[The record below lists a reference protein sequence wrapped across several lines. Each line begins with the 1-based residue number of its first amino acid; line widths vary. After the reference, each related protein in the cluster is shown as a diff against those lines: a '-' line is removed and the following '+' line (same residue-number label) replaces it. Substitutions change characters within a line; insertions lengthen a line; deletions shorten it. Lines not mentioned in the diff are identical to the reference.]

1 MSEIK
6 YSMLNDDHRIDAEY
20 FGKNILDTLE
30 KLSDFGT
37 LKIGDIAN
45 VTDGIHDS
53 IDYDENSP
61 INLISATSPK
71 ENVFD
76 LSRGAFI
83 SEKAHKQNP
92 RTALRKND
100 VIISTVGT
108 IGNCAVV
115 DDSILP
121 ANSDR
126 HVGIIRIKNDYSPY
140 VLSTFLLSKY
150 GKIQT
155 SREATGNVQLNL
167 FIYKLKELEIPQFF
181 PDFQS
186 KIEQTVKS
194 AHEKLSESK
203 SLYAEA
209 EEILLL
215 ELGLKNWHPRNTNI
229 NVKKLKESFLQT
241 GRLDSE
247 YYLPRYEDYA
257 HLIEHYRG
265 GYGQFSNVCMI
276 NEANYVPA
284 ANEKY
289 TYIELGNIGSYGNIT
304 DCTVAYG
311 KDLPSR
317 ARRVV
322 HTNNVILSSVGG
334 SLQSCA
340 LISSEYD
347 NAICSTGFF
356 VVRSNAINSE
366 TLLTL
371 FKSEVMQNLLKQSC
385 SGTILTAIN
394 HTELQKIV
402 VPKIR
407 KEVQDKIA
415 ENIQKSIALRNKSK
429 SLLENAKV
437 QVENVI
443 QTGGYKTLLE
453 QSLYYFRLA
462 EWLLLQE
469 LFLDYWQSRGS
480 VSCSIKSF
488 SAVQSTGR
496 LDSEYYQPKY
506 DELFEHLAKY
516 KCTKLVDIVAI
527 KKSIEP
533 GSDSYIEEGIPFI
546 RVSDVNK
553 FEIGKTDLHLS
564 PKEFNIEVLRP
575 HEDTII
581 FSKDGSI
588 GIAYKCEKNLDI
600 ITSGALLHLDIRNEN
615 ILPDYLTIVL
625 NSIVTQLQAERDSNG
640 AIIQHWK
647 LDDIKKIIV
656 PVLPMQIH
664 SSQKKS
670 RSLLLCENKAKGFW
684 NRQNAWW
691 KKRLKKR
698 RTADAAEQYKPDNV
712 HSRRWCYKNS
722 GDF

>member
-1 MSEIK
+1 MKGLEITEINLKDLERTARLDSEFYK
-6 YSMLNDDHRIDAEY
+6 KENLNIINLLNKTNAKPLTE
-20 FGKNILDTLE
+20 FLQV
-30 KLSDFGT
+30 SDGNHMGISEFFCEEG
-37 LKIGDIAN
+37 IPYYRGQD
-45 VTDGIHDS
+45 IHDFF
-53 IDYDENSP
+53 IENANP
-61 INLISATSPK
+61 ICIPK
-71 ENVFD
+71 TVFSKPVMKRSY
-76 LSRGAFI
+76 L
-83 SEKAHKQNP
+83 K
-92 RTALRKND
+92 KND
-100 VIISTVGT
+100 VLLSIVGT
-108 IGNCAVV
+108 IGEVSLVNT
-115 DDSILP
+115 DSDATCSCKLAILRP
-121 ANSDR
+121 
-126 HVGIIRIKNDYSPY
+126 K
-140 VLSTFLLSKY
+140 STLKSETIALFLQSKY
-150 GKIQT
+150 GQNQIRKFI
-155 SREATGNVQLNL
+155 RGAVQMG
-167 FIYKLKELEIPQFF
+167 FILEDLDQIIIPKFF

-186 KIEQTVKS
+186 KIEQIVKS
-194 AHEKLSESK
+194 AHAKLSESK

-209 EEILLL
+209 EDILLS
-215 ELGLKNWHPRNTNI
+215 ELGLKNWHPRNTNV

-443 QTGGYKTLLE
+443 QTRGGYKTLLE

-516 KCTKLVDIVAI
+516 KCTKLGDIVAI

-575 HEDTII
+575 HKDTII

-588 GIAYKCEKNLDI
+588 GIAYKCEKDLDI

-615 ILPDYLTIVL
+615 ILPDYLTLVL

-656 PVLPMQIH
+656 PILPMQIQ
-664 SSQKKS
+664 SLIAEKVQKSFALRKQS
-670 RSLLLCENKAKGFW
+670 
-684 NRQNAWW
+684 
-691 KKRLKKR
+691 KRLLEQAKRMVEEEIEKKENR
-698 RTADAAEQYKPDNV
+698 
-712 HSRRWCYKNS
+712 
-722 GDF
+722 

>member
-1 MSEIK
+1 
-6 YSMLNDDHRIDAEY
+6 MLNDDHRIDAEY

-45 VTDGIHDS
+45 VTDGIHAS

-194 AHEKLSESK
+194 AHAKLAESK
-203 SLYAEA
+203 SLYSEA
-209 EEILLL
+209 EDILLS
-215 ELGLKNWHPRNTNI
+215 ELGLKNWHPRNTNV
-229 NVKKLKESFLQT
+229 NVKKLKESFLQ
-241 GRLDSE
+241 
-247 YYLPRYEDYA
+247 
-257 HLIEHYRG
+257 
-265 GYGQFSNVCMI
+265 
-276 NEANYVPA
+276 
-284 ANEKY
+284 
-289 TYIELGNIGSYGNIT
+289 
-304 DCTVAYG
+304 
-311 KDLPSR
+311 
-317 ARRVV
+317 
-322 HTNNVILSSVGG
+322 
-334 SLQSCA
+334 
-340 LISSEYD
+340 
-347 NAICSTGFF
+347 
-356 VVRSNAINSE
+356 
-366 TLLTL
+366 
-371 FKSEVMQNLLKQSC
+371 
-385 SGTILTAIN
+385 
-394 HTELQKIV
+394 
-402 VPKIR
+402 
-407 KEVQDKIA
+407 
-415 ENIQKSIALRNKSK
+415 
-429 SLLENAKV
+429 
-437 QVENVI
+437 
-443 QTGGYKTLLE
+443 
-453 QSLYYFRLA
+453 
-462 EWLLLQE
+462 
-469 LFLDYWQSRGS
+469 
-480 VSCSIKSF
+480 
-488 SAVQSTGR
+488 TGR

-575 HEDTII
+575 HKDTII

-615 ILPDYLTIVL
+615 ILPDYLTLVL

-656 PVLPMQIH
+656 PALPMQIQ
-664 SSQKKS
+664 SLIAEKVQKSFALRKQS
-670 RSLLLCENKAKGFW
+670 
-684 NRQNAWW
+684 
-691 KKRLKKR
+691 KRLLEQAKRMVEEEIEKKENR
-698 RTADAAEQYKPDNV
+698 
-712 HSRRWCYKNS
+712 
-722 GDF
+722 

>member
-1 MSEIK
+1 
-6 YSMLNDDHRIDAEY
+6 MLNDDHRIDAEY

-194 AHEKLSESK
+194 AHAKLAESK
-203 SLYAEA
+203 SLYSEA
-209 EEILLL
+209 EDILLS
-215 ELGLKNWHPRNTNI
+215 ELGLKNWHPRNTNV

-516 KCTKLVDIVAI
+516 KCTKLGDIVAI

-575 HEDTII
+575 HKNTII

-615 ILPDYLTIVL
+615 ILPDYLTLVL

-656 PVLPMQIH
+656 PVLPMQIQ
-664 SSQKKS
+664 SLIAEKVQKSFALRKQS
-670 RSLLLCENKAKGFW
+670 
-684 NRQNAWW
+684 
-691 KKRLKKR
+691 KRLLEQAKRMVEEEIEKKENR
-698 RTADAAEQYKPDNV
+698 
-712 HSRRWCYKNS
+712 
-722 GDF
+722 

>member
-1 MSEIK
+1 
-6 YSMLNDDHRIDAEY
+6 MLNDDHRIDAEY

-45 VTDGIHDS
+45 VTDGIHAS

-203 SLYAEA
+203 SLYSEA
-209 EEILLL
+209 EDILLS
-215 ELGLKNWHPRNTNI
+215 ELGLKNWHPRNTNV

-516 KCTKLVDIVAI
+516 KCTKLGDIVAI

-575 HEDTII
+575 HKDTII

-615 ILPDYLTIVL
+615 ILPDYLTLVL

-656 PVLPMQIH
+656 PVLPMQIQ
-664 SSQKKS
+664 SLIAEKVQKSFALRKQS
-670 RSLLLCENKAKGFW
+670 
-684 NRQNAWW
+684 
-691 KKRLKKR
+691 KRLLEQAKRMVEEEIEKKENR
-698 RTADAAEQYKPDNV
+698 
-712 HSRRWCYKNS
+712 
-722 GDF
+722 

>member
-37 LKIGDIAN
+37 LKIDDIAN
-45 VTDGIHDS
+45 VTDGIHAS

-140 VLSTFLLSKY
+140 VLSTFLVSKY

-194 AHEKLSESK
+194 AHAKLAESK
-203 SLYAEA
+203 SLYSEA
-209 EEILLL
+209 EDILLS
-215 ELGLKNWHPRNTNI
+215 ELGLKNWHPRNTNV
-229 NVKKLKESFLQT
+229 NVKKLKKSFLQT

-265 GYGQFSNVCMI
+265 GYCQFSNVCMI

-443 QTGGYKTLLE
+443 QTGGGKTLLE

-516 KCTKLVDIVAI
+516 KCTKLGDIVAI

-575 HEDTII
+575 HKDTII

-656 PVLPMQIH
+656 PVLPMQIQ
-664 SSQKKS
+664 SLIAEKVQKSFALRKQS
-670 RSLLLCENKAKGFW
+670 
-684 NRQNAWW
+684 
-691 KKRLKKR
+691 KRLLEQAKRMVEEEIEKKENR
-698 RTADAAEQYKPDNV
+698 
-712 HSRRWCYKNS
+712 
-722 GDF
+722 

>member
-71 ENVFD
+71 ENLFD

-194 AHEKLSESK
+194 AHAKLAESK
-203 SLYAEA
+203 SLYSEA
-209 EEILLL
+209 EDILLS
-215 ELGLKNWHPRNTNI
+215 ELGLKNWHPRNTNV

-443 QTGGYKTLLE
+443 QTGGGKTLLE

-516 KCTKLVDIVAI
+516 KCTKLGDIVAI

-575 HEDTII
+575 HKDTII

-615 ILPDYLTIVL
+615 ILPDYLTLIL

-656 PVLPMQIH
+656 PVLPMQIQ
-664 SSQKKS
+664 SLIAEKVQKSFALRKQS
-670 RSLLLCENKAKGFW
+670 
-684 NRQNAWW
+684 
-691 KKRLKKR
+691 KRLLEQAKRMVEEEIEKKENR
-698 RTADAAEQYKPDNV
+698 
-712 HSRRWCYKNS
+712 
-722 GDF
+722 

>member
-45 VTDGIHDS
+45 VTDGIHAS

-92 RTALRKND
+92 RTALIKND

-115 DDSILP
+115 DESILP

-167 FIYKLKELEIPQFF
+167 FIYKLKELEIPQFSS
-181 PDFQS
+181 DFQS

-194 AHEKLSESK
+194 AHAKLAESK

-209 EEILLL
+209 EDILLS

-443 QTGGYKTLLE
+443 QTGGGKTLLE

-516 KCTKLVDIVAI
+516 KCTKLGDIVAI

-575 HEDTII
+575 HKDTII

-615 ILPDYLTIVL
+615 ILPDYLTLVL

-656 PVLPMQIH
+656 PVLPMQIQ
-664 SSQKKS
+664 SLIAEKVQKSFALRKQS
-670 RSLLLCENKAKGFW
+670 
-684 NRQNAWW
+684 
-691 KKRLKKR
+691 KRLLEQAKRMVEEEIEKKENR
-698 RTADAAEQYKPDNV
+698 
-712 HSRRWCYKNS
+712 
-722 GDF
+722 

>member
-1 MSEIK
+1 
-6 YSMLNDDHRIDAEY
+6 MLNDDHRIDAEY

-45 VTDGIHDS
+45 VTDGIHAS

-167 FIYKLKELEIPQFF
+167 FIYKLKELEIPKFF

-186 KIEQTVKS
+186 KIEQIVKS
-194 AHEKLSESK
+194 AHAKLSESK

-209 EEILLL
+209 EDILLL

-443 QTGGYKTLLE
+443 QTGGDKTLLE

-516 KCTKLVDIVAI
+516 KCTKLGDIVAI

-575 HEDTII
+575 HKDTII

-615 ILPDYLTIVL
+615 ILPDYLTLIL

-656 PVLPMQIH
+656 PVLPMQIQ
-664 SSQKKS
+664 SLIAEKVQKSFALRKQS
-670 RSLLLCENKAKGFW
+670 
-684 NRQNAWW
+684 
-691 KKRLKKR
+691 KRLLEQAKRMVEEEIEKKENR
-698 RTADAAEQYKPDNV
+698 
-712 HSRRWCYKNS
+712 
-722 GDF
+722 

>member
-1 MSEIK
+1 
-6 YSMLNDDHRIDAEY
+6 MLNDDHRIDAEY

-45 VTDGIHDS
+45 VTDGIHAS

-194 AHEKLSESK
+194 AHAKLAESK
-203 SLYAEA
+203 SLYSEA
-209 EEILLL
+209 EDILLS
-215 ELGLKNWHPRNTNI
+215 ELGLKNWHPRNTNV

-443 QTGGYKTLLE
+443 QTGGGKTLLE

-516 KCTKLVDIVAI
+516 KCTKLGDIVAI

-575 HEDTII
+575 HKDTII

-588 GIAYKCEKNLDI
+588 GIAYKCEKDLDI

-615 ILPDYLTIVL
+615 ILPDYLTLVL
-625 NSIVTQLQAERDSNG
+625 NSIVTQLQAERDSKG

-656 PVLPMQIH
+656 PVLPMQTQSLIAEKI
-664 SSQKKS
+664 QKSFALRKQS
-670 RSLLLCENKAKGFW
+670 
-684 NRQNAWW
+684 
-691 KKRLKKR
+691 KRLLEQAKRMVEEEIEKKENR
-698 RTADAAEQYKPDNV
+698 
-712 HSRRWCYKNS
+712 
-722 GDF
+722 

>member
-45 VTDGIHDS
+45 VTDGIHAS

-194 AHEKLSESK
+194 AHAKLAESK
-203 SLYAEA
+203 SLYSEA
-209 EEILLL
+209 EDILLL

-443 QTGGYKTLLE
+443 QTGGGKTLLE

-516 KCTKLVDIVAI
+516 KCTKLGDIVAI

-575 HEDTII
+575 HKDTII

-588 GIAYKCEKNLDI
+588 GVAYKCEKNLDI

-615 ILPDYLTIVL
+615 ILPDYLTLVL
-625 NSIVTQLQAERDSNG
+625 NSIVTQLQAERDSKG

-656 PVLPMQIH
+656 PVLPMQIQ
-664 SSQKKS
+664 SLIAEKIQKSFALRKQS
-670 RSLLLCENKAKGFW
+670 
-684 NRQNAWW
+684 
-691 KKRLKKR
+691 KRLLEQAKRMVEEEIEKKENR
-698 RTADAAEQYKPDNV
+698 
-712 HSRRWCYKNS
+712 
-722 GDF
+722 

>member
-1 MSEIK
+1 
-6 YSMLNDDHRIDAEY
+6 MLNDDHRIDAEY

-37 LKIGDIAN
+37 LKIDDIAN
-45 VTDGIHDS
+45 VTDGIHAS

-194 AHEKLSESK
+194 AHAKLAESK
-203 SLYAEA
+203 SLYSEA
-209 EEILLL
+209 EDILLS

-437 QVENVI
+437 QVEIVI
-443 QTGGYKTLLE
+443 QTRGYKTLLE

-516 KCTKLVDIVAI
+516 KCTKLGDIVAI

-575 HEDTII
+575 HKDTII

-588 GIAYKCEKNLDI
+588 GIAYKCEKDLDI

-615 ILPDYLTIVL
+615 ILPDYLTLIL

-656 PVLPMQIH
+656 PVLPMQIQ
-664 SSQKKS
+664 SLIAEKVQKSFALRKQS
-670 RSLLLCENKAKGFW
+670 
-684 NRQNAWW
+684 
-691 KKRLKKR
+691 KRLLEQAKRMVEEEIEKKENR
-698 RTADAAEQYKPDNV
+698 
-712 HSRRWCYKNS
+712 
-722 GDF
+722 

>member
-516 KCTKLVDIVAI
+516 KCTKLGDIVAI

-575 HEDTII
+575 HKDTII

-615 ILPDYLTIVL
+615 ILPDYLTLVL

-656 PVLPMQIH
+656 PVLPMQTQSLIAEKV
-664 SSQKKS
+664 QKSFALRKQS
-670 RSLLLCENKAKGFW
+670 
-684 NRQNAWW
+684 
-691 KKRLKKR
+691 KRLLEQAKRMVEEEIEKKENR
-698 RTADAAEQYKPDNV
+698 
-712 HSRRWCYKNS
+712 
-722 GDF
+722 

>member
-45 VTDGIHDS
+45 VTDGIHAS

-194 AHEKLSESK
+194 AHAKLAESK
-203 SLYAEA
+203 SLYSEA
-209 EEILLL
+209 EDILLL

-265 GYGQFSNVCMI
+265 GYGKFSNVCMI

-516 KCTKLVDIVAI
+516 KCTKLGDIVAI

-575 HEDTII
+575 HKDTII

-615 ILPDYLTIVL
+615 ILPDYLTLIL

-656 PVLPMQIH
+656 PVLPMQIQ
-664 SSQKKS
+664 SLIAEKVQKSFALRKQS
-670 RSLLLCENKAKGFW
+670 
-684 NRQNAWW
+684 
-691 KKRLKKR
+691 KRLLEQAKRMVEEEIEKKENR
-698 RTADAAEQYKPDNV
+698 
-712 HSRRWCYKNS
+712 
-722 GDF
+722 

>member
-1 MSEIK
+1 
-6 YSMLNDDHRIDAEY
+6 MLNDDHRIDAEY

-186 KIEQTVKS
+186 KIEQIVKS
-194 AHEKLSESK
+194 AHAKLSESK

-209 EEILLL
+209 EDILLL

-516 KCTKLVDIVAI
+516 KCTKLGDIVAI

-575 HEDTII
+575 HKDTII

-615 ILPDYLTIVL
+615 ILPDYLTLIL

-656 PVLPMQIH
+656 PVLPMQIQ
-664 SSQKKS
+664 SLIAEKVQKSFALRKQS
-670 RSLLLCENKAKGFW
+670 
-684 NRQNAWW
+684 
-691 KKRLKKR
+691 KRLLEQAKRMVEEEIEKKENR
-698 RTADAAEQYKPDNV
+698 
-712 HSRRWCYKNS
+712 
-722 GDF
+722 

>member
-45 VTDGIHDS
+45 VTDGIHAS

-194 AHEKLSESK
+194 AHAKLAESK
-203 SLYAEA
+203 SLYSEA
-209 EEILLL
+209 EDILLS
-215 ELGLKNWHPRNTNI
+215 ELGLKNWHPRNTNV

-317 ARRVV
+317 ARQVV

-385 SGTILTAIN
+385 SGTILTSIN

-443 QTGGYKTLLE
+443 QTGG
-453 QSLYYFRLA
+453 
-462 EWLLLQE
+462 
-469 LFLDYWQSRGS
+469 
-480 VSCSIKSF
+480 V
-488 SAVQSTGR
+488 
-496 LDSEYYQPKY
+496 
-506 DELFEHLAKY
+506 
-516 KCTKLVDIVAI
+516 
-527 KKSIEP
+527 
-533 GSDSYIEEGIPFI
+533 
-546 RVSDVNK
+546 
-553 FEIGKTDLHLS
+553 
-564 PKEFNIEVLRP
+564 
-575 HEDTII
+575 
-581 FSKDGSI
+581 
-588 GIAYKCEKNLDI
+588 
-600 ITSGALLHLDIRNEN
+600 
-615 ILPDYLTIVL
+615 
-625 NSIVTQLQAERDSNG
+625 
-640 AIIQHWK
+640 
-647 LDDIKKIIV
+647 
-656 PVLPMQIH
+656 
-664 SSQKKS
+664 
-670 RSLLLCENKAKGFW
+670 
-684 NRQNAWW
+684 
-691 KKRLKKR
+691 
-698 RTADAAEQYKPDNV
+698 
-712 HSRRWCYKNS
+712 
-722 GDF
+722 

>member
-45 VTDGIHDS
+45 VTDGIHAS

-203 SLYAEA
+203 SLYSEA
-209 EEILLL
+209 EDILLS
-215 ELGLKNWHPRNTNI
+215 ELGLKNWHPRNTNV

-516 KCTKLVDIVAI
+516 KCTKLGDIVAI

-575 HEDTII
+575 HKDTII

-615 ILPDYLTIVL
+615 ILPDYLTLVL

-656 PVLPMQIH
+656 PVLPMQIQ
-664 SSQKKS
+664 SLIAEKVQKSFALRKQS
-670 RSLLLCENKAKGFW
+670 
-684 NRQNAWW
+684 
-691 KKRLKKR
+691 KRLLEQAKRMVEEEIEKKENR
-698 RTADAAEQYKPDNV
+698 
-712 HSRRWCYKNS
+712 
-722 GDF
+722 

>member
-1 MSEIK
+1 
-6 YSMLNDDHRIDAEY
+6 MLNDDHRIDAEY

-45 VTDGIHDS
+45 VTDGIHAS

-194 AHEKLSESK
+194 AHAKLAESK
-203 SLYAEA
+203 SLYSEA
-209 EEILLL
+209 EDILLL

-247 YYLPRYEDYA
+247 YY
-257 HLIEHYRG
+257 
-265 GYGQFSNVCMI
+265 
-276 NEANYVPA
+276 
-284 ANEKY
+284 
-289 TYIELGNIGSYGNIT
+289 
-304 DCTVAYG
+304 
-311 KDLPSR
+311 
-317 ARRVV
+317 
-322 HTNNVILSSVGG
+322 
-334 SLQSCA
+334 
-340 LISSEYD
+340 
-347 NAICSTGFF
+347 
-356 VVRSNAINSE
+356 
-366 TLLTL
+366 
-371 FKSEVMQNLLKQSC
+371 
-385 SGTILTAIN
+385 
-394 HTELQKIV
+394 
-402 VPKIR
+402 
-407 KEVQDKIA
+407 
-415 ENIQKSIALRNKSK
+415 
-429 SLLENAKV
+429 
-437 QVENVI
+437 
-443 QTGGYKTLLE
+443 
-453 QSLYYFRLA
+453 
-462 EWLLLQE
+462 
-469 LFLDYWQSRGS
+469 
-480 VSCSIKSF
+480 
-488 SAVQSTGR
+488 
-496 LDSEYYQPKY
+496 QPKY

-516 KCTKLVDIVAI
+516 KCTKLGDIVAI

-575 HEDTII
+575 HKDTII

-615 ILPDYLTIVL
+615 ILPDYLTLIL

-656 PVLPMQIH
+656 PVLPMQIQ
-664 SSQKKS
+664 SLIAEKVQKSFALRKQS
-670 RSLLLCENKAKGFW
+670 
-684 NRQNAWW
+684 
-691 KKRLKKR
+691 KRLLEQAKRMVEEEIEKKENR
-698 RTADAAEQYKPDNV
+698 
-712 HSRRWCYKNS
+712 
-722 GDF
+722 

>member
-1 MSEIK
+1 
-6 YSMLNDDHRIDAEY
+6 MLNDDHRIDAEY

-45 VTDGIHDS
+45 VTDGIHAS

-194 AHEKLSESK
+194 AHAKLAESK
-203 SLYAEA
+203 SLYSEA
-209 EEILLL
+209 EDILLL

-257 HLIEHYRG
+257 HLIEHYCG

-516 KCTKLVDIVAI
+516 KCTKLGDIVAI

-575 HEDTII
+575 HKDTII

-656 PVLPMQIH
+656 PVLPMQIQ
-664 SSQKKS
+664 SLIAEKVQKSFALRKQS
-670 RSLLLCENKAKGFW
+670 
-684 NRQNAWW
+684 
-691 KKRLKKR
+691 KRLLEQAKRMVEEEIEKKENR
-698 RTADAAEQYKPDNV
+698 
-712 HSRRWCYKNS
+712 
-722 GDF
+722 

>member
-194 AHEKLSESK
+194 AHAKLAESK
-203 SLYAEA
+203 SLYSEA
-209 EEILLL
+209 EDILLS

-265 GYGQFSNVCMI
+265 GYGQFFNVCMI

-415 ENIQKSIALRNKSK
+415 ENIQKSIVLRNKSK

-516 KCTKLVDIVAI
+516 KCTKLGDIVAI

-533 GSDSYIEEGIPFI
+533 GSDFYIEEGIPFI

-575 HEDTII
+575 HKDTII

-656 PVLPMQIH
+656 PVLPMQIQ
-664 SSQKKS
+664 SLIAEKVQKSFALRKQS
-670 RSLLLCENKAKGFW
+670 
-684 NRQNAWW
+684 
-691 KKRLKKR
+691 KRLLEQSKRMVEEEIEKKENR
-698 RTADAAEQYKPDNV
+698 
-712 HSRRWCYKNS
+712 
-722 GDF
+722 

>member
-1 MSEIK
+1 
-6 YSMLNDDHRIDAEY
+6 MLNDDHRIDAEY

-194 AHEKLSESK
+194 AHAKLAESK
-203 SLYAEA
+203 SLYSEA
-209 EEILLL
+209 EDILLS
-215 ELGLKNWHPRNTNI
+215 ELGLKNWHPRNTNV

-575 HEDTII
+575 HKDTII

-615 ILPDYLTIVL
+615 ILPDYLTLVL

-656 PVLPMQIH
+656 PALPMQIQ
-664 SSQKKS
+664 SLIAEKVQKSFALRKQS
-670 RSLLLCENKAKGFW
+670 
-684 NRQNAWW
+684 
-691 KKRLKKR
+691 KRLLEQAKRMVEEEIEKKENR
-698 RTADAAEQYKPDNV
+698 
-712 HSRRWCYKNS
+712 
-722 GDF
+722 

>member
-186 KIEQTVKS
+186 KIEQIVKS
-194 AHEKLSESK
+194 AHAKLSESK

-209 EEILLL
+209 EDILLL

-516 KCTKLVDIVAI
+516 KCTKLGDIVAI

-575 HEDTII
+575 HKDTII

-615 ILPDYLTIVL
+615 ILPDYLTLIL

-656 PVLPMQIH
+656 PVLPMQIQ
-664 SSQKKS
+664 SLIAEKVQKSFALRKQS
-670 RSLLLCENKAKGFW
+670 
-684 NRQNAWW
+684 
-691 KKRLKKR
+691 KRLLEQAKRMVEEEIEKKENR
-698 RTADAAEQYKPDNV
+698 
-712 HSRRWCYKNS
+712 
-722 GDF
+722 

>member
-1 MSEIK
+1 
-6 YSMLNDDHRIDAEY
+6 MLNDDHRIDAEY

-45 VTDGIHDS
+45 VTDGIHAS

-194 AHEKLSESK
+194 AHAKLAESK
-203 SLYAEA
+203 SLYSEA
-209 EEILLL
+209 EDILLS
-215 ELGLKNWHPRNTNI
+215 ELGLKNWHPRNTNV

-469 LFLDYWQSRGS
+469 LFLNYWQSRGS

-516 KCTKLVDIVAI
+516 KCTKLGDIVAI

-575 HEDTII
+575 HKDTII

-615 ILPDYLTIVL
+615 ILPDYLTLVL

-656 PVLPMQIH
+656 PVLPMQIQ
-664 SSQKKS
+664 SLIAEKVQKSFALRKQS
-670 RSLLLCENKAKGFW
+670 
-684 NRQNAWW
+684 
-691 KKRLKKR
+691 KRLLEQAKRMVEEEIEKKENR
-698 RTADAAEQYKPDNV
+698 
-712 HSRRWCYKNS
+712 
-722 GDF
+722 

>member
-1 MSEIK
+1 
-6 YSMLNDDHRIDAEY
+6 MLNDDHRIDAEY

-83 SEKAHKQNP
+83 SEKAHKQNL

-194 AHEKLSESK
+194 AHAKLAESK
-203 SLYAEA
+203 SLYSEA
-209 EEILLL
+209 EDILLS
-215 ELGLKNWHPRNTNI
+215 ELGLKNWHPRNTNV

-516 KCTKLVDIVAI
+516 KCTKLGDIVAI

-575 HEDTII
+575 HKDTII

-615 ILPDYLTIVL
+615 ILPDYLTLVL

-656 PVLPMQIH
+656 PVLPMQIQ
-664 SSQKKS
+664 SLIAEKVQKSFALRKQS
-670 RSLLLCENKAKGFW
+670 
-684 NRQNAWW
+684 
-691 KKRLKKR
+691 KRLLEQAKRMVEEEIEKKENR
-698 RTADAAEQYKPDNV
+698 
-712 HSRRWCYKNS
+712 
-722 GDF
+722 

>member
-37 LKIGDIAN
+37 LKIDDIAN
-45 VTDGIHDS
+45 VTDGIHAS

-194 AHEKLSESK
+194 AHAKLAESK
-203 SLYAEA
+203 SLYSEA
-209 EEILLL
+209 EDILLS

-247 YYLPRYEDYA
+247 YY
-257 HLIEHYRG
+257 
-265 GYGQFSNVCMI
+265 
-276 NEANYVPA
+276 
-284 ANEKY
+284 
-289 TYIELGNIGSYGNIT
+289 
-304 DCTVAYG
+304 
-311 KDLPSR
+311 
-317 ARRVV
+317 
-322 HTNNVILSSVGG
+322 
-334 SLQSCA
+334 
-340 LISSEYD
+340 
-347 NAICSTGFF
+347 
-356 VVRSNAINSE
+356 
-366 TLLTL
+366 
-371 FKSEVMQNLLKQSC
+371 
-385 SGTILTAIN
+385 
-394 HTELQKIV
+394 
-402 VPKIR
+402 
-407 KEVQDKIA
+407 
-415 ENIQKSIALRNKSK
+415 
-429 SLLENAKV
+429 
-437 QVENVI
+437 
-443 QTGGYKTLLE
+443 
-453 QSLYYFRLA
+453 
-462 EWLLLQE
+462 
-469 LFLDYWQSRGS
+469 
-480 VSCSIKSF
+480 
-488 SAVQSTGR
+488 
-496 LDSEYYQPKY
+496 QPKY

-516 KCTKLVDIVAI
+516 KCTKLGDIVAI

-575 HEDTII
+575 HKDTII

-615 ILPDYLTIVL
+615 ILPDYLTLIL

-656 PVLPMQIH
+656 PVLSMQIQ
-664 SSQKKS
+664 SLIAEKVQKSFALRKQS
-670 RSLLLCENKAKGFW
+670 
-684 NRQNAWW
+684 
-691 KKRLKKR
+691 KRLLEQAKRMVEEEIEKKENR
-698 RTADAAEQYKPDNV
+698 
-712 HSRRWCYKNS
+712 
-722 GDF
+722 

>member
-575 HEDTII
+575 HKDTII

-615 ILPDYLTIVL
+615 ILPDYLTLVL

-656 PVLPMQIH
+656 PALPMQIQ
-664 SSQKKS
+664 SLIAEKVQKSFALRKQS
-670 RSLLLCENKAKGFW
+670 
-684 NRQNAWW
+684 
-691 KKRLKKR
+691 KRLLEQAKRMVEEEIEKKENR
-698 RTADAAEQYKPDNV
+698 
-712 HSRRWCYKNS
+712 
-722 GDF
+722 

>member
-1 MSEIK
+1 
-6 YSMLNDDHRIDAEY
+6 MLNDDHRIDAEY
-20 FGKNILDTLE
+20 FGKNVLDTLE

-167 FIYKLKELEIPQFF
+167 FIYKLKELEIPQFS

-186 KIEQTVKS
+186 QIEQIVKS

-229 NVKKLKESFLQT
+229 NEKKLKESFLQT

-340 LISSEYD
+340 LVSSEYD

-443 QTGGYKTLLE
+443 QTRGGYKTLLE

-516 KCTKLVDIVAI
+516 KCTKLGDIVAI

-575 HEDTII
+575 HKDTII

-588 GIAYKCEKNLDI
+588 GIAYKCEKDLDI

-615 ILPDYLTIVL
+615 ILPDYLTLVL
-625 NSIVTQLQAERDSNG
+625 NSIVTQLQAERDSKG

-656 PVLPMQIH
+656 PVLPMQTQSLIAEKI
-664 SSQKKS
+664 QKSFALRKQS
-670 RSLLLCENKAKGFW
+670 
-684 NRQNAWW
+684 
-691 KKRLKKR
+691 KRLLEQAKRMVEEEIEKKENR
-698 RTADAAEQYKPDNV
+698 
-712 HSRRWCYKNS
+712 
-722 GDF
+722 

>member
-1 MSEIK
+1 
-6 YSMLNDDHRIDAEY
+6 MLNDDHRIDAEY

-194 AHEKLSESK
+194 AHAKLAESK
-203 SLYAEA
+203 SLYSEA
-209 EEILLL
+209 EDILLS
-215 ELGLKNWHPRNTNI
+215 ELGLKNWHPRNTNV

-265 GYGQFSNVCMI
+265 GYCQFSNVCMI

-443 QTGGYKTLLE
+443 QTGGGEYKTLLE

-516 KCTKLVDIVAI
+516 KCTKLGDIVAI

-575 HEDTII
+575 HKDTII

-615 ILPDYLTIVL
+615 ILPDYLTLIL

-656 PVLPMQIH
+656 PVLPMQIQ
-664 SSQKKS
+664 SLIAEKVQKSFALRKQS
-670 RSLLLCENKAKGFW
+670 
-684 NRQNAWW
+684 
-691 KKRLKKR
+691 KRLLEQAKRMVEEEIEKKENR
-698 RTADAAEQYKPDNV
+698 
-712 HSRRWCYKNS
+712 
-722 GDF
+722 

>member
-1 MSEIK
+1 
-6 YSMLNDDHRIDAEY
+6 MLNDDHRIDAEY

-45 VTDGIHDS
+45 VTDGIHAS

-92 RTALRKND
+92 RTALIKND

-115 DDSILP
+115 DESILP

-167 FIYKLKELEIPQFF
+167 FIYKLKELEIPQFSS
-181 PDFQS
+181 DFQS
-186 KIEQTVKS
+186 KIEQIVKS
-194 AHEKLSESK
+194 AHAKLSESK

-209 EEILLL
+209 EDILLL

-516 KCTKLVDIVAI
+516 KCTKLGDIVAI

-533 GSDSYIEEGIPFI
+533 GSASYIEEGIPFI

-575 HEDTII
+575 HKDTII

-615 ILPDYLTIVL
+615 ILPDYLTLVL

-656 PVLPMQIH
+656 PVLPMQIQ
-664 SSQKKS
+664 SLIAEKVQKSFALRKQS
-670 RSLLLCENKAKGFW
+670 
-684 NRQNAWW
+684 
-691 KKRLKKR
+691 KRLLEQAKRMVEEEIEKKENR
-698 RTADAAEQYKPDNV
+698 
-712 HSRRWCYKNS
+712 
-722 GDF
+722 

>member
-45 VTDGIHDS
+45 VTDGIHAS

-194 AHEKLSESK
+194 AHAKLAESK
-203 SLYAEA
+203 SLYSEA
-209 EEILLL
+209 EDILLS
-215 ELGLKNWHPRNTNI
+215 ELGLKNWHPRNTNV

-340 LISSEYD
+340 LVSSEYD

-443 QTGGYKTLLE
+443 QTGG
-453 QSLYYFRLA
+453 
-462 EWLLLQE
+462 
-469 LFLDYWQSRGS
+469 G
-480 VSCSIKSF
+480 IK
-488 SAVQSTGR
+488 
-496 LDSEYYQPKY
+496 
-506 DELFEHLAKY
+506 
-516 KCTKLVDIVAI
+516 
-527 KKSIEP
+527 
-533 GSDSYIEEGIPFI
+533 
-546 RVSDVNK
+546 
-553 FEIGKTDLHLS
+553 
-564 PKEFNIEVLRP
+564 
-575 HEDTII
+575 
-581 FSKDGSI
+581 
-588 GIAYKCEKNLDI
+588 
-600 ITSGALLHLDIRNEN
+600 
-615 ILPDYLTIVL
+615 
-625 NSIVTQLQAERDSNG
+625 
-640 AIIQHWK
+640 
-647 LDDIKKIIV
+647 
-656 PVLPMQIH
+656 
-664 SSQKKS
+664 
-670 RSLLLCENKAKGFW
+670 LC
-684 NRQNAWW
+684 
-691 KKRLKKR
+691 
-698 RTADAAEQYKPDNV
+698 
-712 HSRRWCYKNS
+712 
-722 GDF
+722 

>member
-83 SEKAHKQNP
+83 SEKAHKQNL

-194 AHEKLSESK
+194 AHAKLAESK
-203 SLYAEA
+203 SLYSEA
-209 EEILLL
+209 EDILLS
-215 ELGLKNWHPRNTNI
+215 ELGLKNWHPRNTNV

-516 KCTKLVDIVAI
+516 KCTKLGDIVAI

-575 HEDTII
+575 HKDTII

-615 ILPDYLTIVL
+615 ILPDYLTLVL

-656 PVLPMQIH
+656 PVLPMQIQ
-664 SSQKKS
+664 SLIAEKVQKSFALRKQS
-670 RSLLLCENKAKGFW
+670 
-684 NRQNAWW
+684 
-691 KKRLKKR
+691 KRLLEQAKRMVEEEIEKKENR
-698 RTADAAEQYKPDNV
+698 
-712 HSRRWCYKNS
+712 
-722 GDF
+722 

>member
-45 VTDGIHDS
+45 VTDGIHAS

-186 KIEQTVKS
+186 KIEQIVKS
-194 AHEKLSESK
+194 AHAKLSESK

-209 EEILLL
+209 EDILLL

-516 KCTKLVDIVAI
+516 KCTKLGDIVAI

-575 HEDTII
+575 HKDTII

-615 ILPDYLTIVL
+615 ILPDYLTLVL

-656 PVLPMQIH
+656 PVLPMQIQ
-664 SSQKKS
+664 SLIAEKVQKSFALRKQS
-670 RSLLLCENKAKGFW
+670 
-684 NRQNAWW
+684 
-691 KKRLKKR
+691 KRLLEQAKRMVEEEIEKKENR
-698 RTADAAEQYKPDNV
+698 
-712 HSRRWCYKNS
+712 
-722 GDF
+722 

>member
-1 MSEIK
+1 
-6 YSMLNDDHRIDAEY
+6 MLNDDHRIDAEY

-516 KCTKLVDIVAI
+516 KCTKLGDIVAI

-575 HEDTII
+575 HKDTII

-615 ILPDYLTIVL
+615 ILPDYLTLVL

-656 PVLPMQIH
+656 PVLPMQTQSLIAEKV
-664 SSQKKS
+664 QKSFALRKQS
-670 RSLLLCENKAKGFW
+670 
-684 NRQNAWW
+684 
-691 KKRLKKR
+691 KRLLEQAKRMVEEEIEKKENR
-698 RTADAAEQYKPDNV
+698 
-712 HSRRWCYKNS
+712 
-722 GDF
+722 

>member
-1 MSEIK
+1 
-6 YSMLNDDHRIDAEY
+6 MLNDDHRIDAEY

-45 VTDGIHDS
+45 VTDGIHAS

-194 AHEKLSESK
+194 AHAKLAESK
-203 SLYAEA
+203 SLYSEA
-209 EEILLL
+209 EDILLL

-265 GYGQFSNVCMI
+265 GYGKFSNVCMI

-516 KCTKLVDIVAI
+516 KCTKLGDIVAI

-575 HEDTII
+575 HKDTII

-615 ILPDYLTIVL
+615 ILPDYLTLIL

-656 PVLPMQIH
+656 PVLPMQIQ
-664 SSQKKS
+664 SLIAEKVQKSFALRKQS
-670 RSLLLCENKAKGFW
+670 
-684 NRQNAWW
+684 
-691 KKRLKKR
+691 KRLLEQAKRMVEEEIEKKENR
-698 RTADAAEQYKPDNV
+698 
-712 HSRRWCYKNS
+712 
-722 GDF
+722 

>member
-1 MSEIK
+1 
-6 YSMLNDDHRIDAEY
+6 MLNDDHRIDAEY

-575 HEDTII
+575 HKDTII

-615 ILPDYLTIVL
+615 ILPDYLTLVL

-656 PVLPMQIH
+656 PALPMQIQ
-664 SSQKKS
+664 SLIAEKVQKSFALRKQS
-670 RSLLLCENKAKGFW
+670 
-684 NRQNAWW
+684 
-691 KKRLKKR
+691 KRLLEQAKRMVEEEIEKKENR
-698 RTADAAEQYKPDNV
+698 
-712 HSRRWCYKNS
+712 
-722 GDF
+722 

>member
-37 LKIGDIAN
+37 LKIDDIAN
-45 VTDGIHDS
+45 VTDGIHAS

-194 AHEKLSESK
+194 AHAKLAESK
-203 SLYAEA
+203 SLYSEA
-209 EEILLL
+209 EDILLS

-437 QVENVI
+437 QVEIVI
-443 QTGGYKTLLE
+443 QTRGYKTLLE

-516 KCTKLVDIVAI
+516 KCTKLGDIVAI

-575 HEDTII
+575 HKDTII

-588 GIAYKCEKNLDI
+588 GIAYKCEKDLDI

-615 ILPDYLTIVL
+615 ILPDYLTLIL

-656 PVLPMQIH
+656 PVLPMQIQ
-664 SSQKKS
+664 SLIAEKVQKSFALRKQS
-670 RSLLLCENKAKGFW
+670 
-684 NRQNAWW
+684 
-691 KKRLKKR
+691 KRLLEQAKRMVEEEIEKKENR
-698 RTADAAEQYKPDNV
+698 
-712 HSRRWCYKNS
+712 
-722 GDF
+722 